1 MNRIRICCLTT
12 ITLLIISTLA
22 AAQNQ
27 TNTGTGGA
35 ARQQK
40 KASHPAAQTADR
52 VWRFIVSGDSR
63 NCGDVVVPAIAA
75 HAISHFHPA
84 FYWHLGDLRAIS
96 KVDEDVAFAENE
108 ADGHKVAC
116 TDYLKRAWPDY
127 IEHQIKPF
135 GSTPFYVGIGNHEV
149 VPPKGFPS
157 GSPESLQ
164 PDVNGAQFTS
174 QFAEWLLAPR
184 IKQQRVLDHDCDA
197 ASGNANTKNESCPI
211 SPRNYYHW
219 IQGGVDFIYLD
230 NASNIFG
237 DKQMKWLMERIAA
250 ARKDPAV
257 HSLVVGMHEALP
269 DSISS
274 DHAMCD
280 DVRTQD
286 PKYPYAQSC
295 TEGRQ
300 VYKTLLDFQR
310 DLPDK
315 HVYLLASHS
324 HFFMEGIFNMKPENE
339 RLPGWITGTAGA
351 VRYALPKNSSLATTP
366 PQTDVYGYLL
376 GTVDPSGKIHFEFQK
391 VTEADV
397 TSETRRRYRDTFV
410 NWCFQHNSQNRDP
423 AAPETTNRCVPPSAP
438 ARAAPPAK

>member
-1 MNRIRICCLTT
+1 MNKIRACCLVVLA
-12 ITLLIISTLA
+12 LLIVSELA
-22 AAQNQ
+22 AGQNQ
-27 TNTGTGGA
+27 TKPGTDEA
-35 ARQQK
+35 TQQK
-40 KASHPAAQTADR
+40 KTSHPTRQAADR

-63 NCGDVVVPAIAA
+63 NCGDVVMPAIAA

-84 FYWHLGDLRAIS
+84 FYWHLGDLRAIY
-96 KVDEDVAFAENE
+96 KVDEDIAFTGNE
-108 ADGHKVAC
+108 TDGHKAAC
-116 TDYLKRAWPDY
+116 TDYLQRVWPDY
-127 IEHQIKPF
+127 IENQIKPF
-135 GSTPFYVGIGNHEV
+135 GSTPFYLGIGNHEV
-149 VPPKGFPS
+149 VPPKGFPP

-164 PDVNGAQFTS
+164 PEVNGAQFTS

-197 ASGNANTKNESCPI
+197 ASSNANSKSATCSI
-211 SPRNYYHW
+211 SARNYYHW
-219 IQGGVDFIYLD
+219 IQGDVDFIYLD

-237 DKQMKWLMERIAA
+237 DKQMKWFMERISAA
-250 ARKDPAV
+250 KKNPAV

-280 DVRTQD
+280 DLRQQD
-286 PKYPYAQSC
+286 PNYPYAQSC
-295 TEGRQ
+295 SEGRQ

-310 DLPDK
+310 DLPGK

-324 HFFMEGIFNMKPENE
+324 HFFMEGIFNTKLENE

-376 GTVDPSGKIHFEFQK
+376 GTVDRTGAIHFEFQK

-397 TSETRRRYRDTFV
+397 TSETHHRYSATFV
-410 NWCFQHNSQNRDP
+410 KWCFEHNSMNRDP
-423 AAPETTNRCVPPSAP
+423 AAADTTNRCLPPSAP
-438 ARAAPPAK
+438 GQAASPAK